1 MGKRTEDYVNYPA
14 WTRARFWSFIRSTLR
29 RAWTRY
35 PPKYKVLNNAR
46 KKVEGKRHK
55 FEYKCA
61 ACGGWFKA
69 REVQVDHLI
78 DAGSLK
84 DYTDL
89 PGFVE
94 RLFTSEDM
102 LQVLCKSCHSSKTQ
116 KARNEKRTS

>member
-1 MGKRTEDYVNYPA
+1 
-14 WTRARFWSFIRSTLR
+14 
-29 RAWTRY
+29 
-35 PPKYKVLNNAR
+35 VLNNAR